1 MTAKVMGRAPYSGQW
16 MEVLPPASQEGHL
29 AVCTP
34 IFLICKLRT
43 LSSSAIAIGFSEIML
58 VKHLA
63 RP

>member
-1 MTAKVMGRAPYSGQW
+1 
-16 MEVLPPASQEGHL
+16 MEVPPPAGQEGHL
-29 AVCTP
+29 ALCTP

-43 LSSSAIAIGFSEIML
+43 LSSPAIAVGFSKIML